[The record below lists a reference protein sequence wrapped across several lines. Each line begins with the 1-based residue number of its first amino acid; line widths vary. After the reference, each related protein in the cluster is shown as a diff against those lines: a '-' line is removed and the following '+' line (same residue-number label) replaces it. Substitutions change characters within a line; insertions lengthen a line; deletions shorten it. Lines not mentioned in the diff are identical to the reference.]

1 MKTRSI
7 VTSLVVSALGSDAI
21 GRQLV
26 ETHLGNP
33 EDYLGTSVASA
44 GDFDGDGIADTIVG
58 ASEIGRAYVY
68 SGFDGHVLKQF
79 DWKWSFGEVVC
90 GIGDVN
96 HDGLDDIA
104 ISSPHEPFGGVVY
117 LYAGGSGILLR
128 TMKGFD
134 HGDGFGSAI
143 CRAGDIDG
151 DGAEEL
157 AIGAPGTTHPAS
169 GFAGAVYYYS
179 FATDSFPRV
188 IGPLSSQEDAVGRAV
203 ANTGDVNHDGVDDLI
218 VGVTNQG
225 IPGSARIH
233 SGANGLVLRTFA
245 SEIAENQFGIS
256 VASLGPIGS
265 GGRLLVAIGASY
277 DRIVPGGGIVGS
289 IRVFDAET
297 GALVYERF
305 GTVGSKYGAA
315 LASTDFVNDSSE
327 TCLVVGAPNTD
338 GAVNAGIGFVEVLD
352 GATGKL
358 LKKLYGS
365 TSNDAFGETVATIE
379 SRDSDDYSEIVVGA
393 PQGGFDDMGIVNI
406 YKGVTPCG
414 PIDAIGTGTFG
425 SLGIVPQLHGAGC
438 LRAME
443 TSDVS
448 LSLSNGPHF
457 STTGL
462 LFLGMGA
469 GSIPLNP
476 LCSLQFTQLI
486 GSPLALPIV
495 PTVGPFGIPVFG
507 SGHLALSS
515 TIPPVGAGLVM
526 RMQMIVL
533 DSGNPFGFS
542 STNALQWT
550 FLL

>member
-7 VTSLVVSALGSDAI
+7 VTTLFVSAIGSDAI

-33 EDYLGTSVASA
+33 EDNLGTSVASA
-44 GDFDGDGIADTIVG
+44 GDFDGDGIADTVVG
-58 ASEIGRAYVY
+58 AAEIGRAYVY

-79 DWKWSFGEVVC
+79 DWKWSFGGAVC

-104 ISSPHEPFGGVVY
+104 IGTPHEPFGGVVHV
-117 LYAGGSGILLR
+117 YAGGSGILLR
-128 TMKGFD
+128 TMKGFE
-134 HGDGFGSAI
+134 HGDAFGSAI

-157 AIGAPGTTHPAS
+157 AIGAPGMKFPAS
-169 GFAGAVYYYS
+169 GYPGAVYYYS
-179 FATDSFPRV
+179 YATDSFPRV
-188 IGPLSSQEDAVGRAV
+188 MGPMSSQENGVGRAL
-203 ANTGDVNHDGVDDLI
+203 ANAGDVNHDGVDDLI
-218 VGVTNQG
+218 VGVTNL
-225 IPGSARIH
+225 GSSGTARIH

-245 SEIAENQFGIS
+245 SEIAANQFGIS

-265 GGRLLVAIGASY
+265 SGRILVAIGASY
-277 DRIVPGGGIVGS
+277 DRIVPEGGMVGS

-315 LASTDFVNDSSE
+315 IASTDFVNDASE
-327 TCLVVGAPNTD
+327 TCLVVGAPNTN
-338 GAVNAGIGFVEVLD
+338 GMVNAGIGFVEVLD

-358 LKKLYGS
+358 LKKVYGS
-365 TSNDAFGETVATIE
+365 TSNDAFGATVATIE
-379 SRDSDDYSEIVVGA
+379 SRDGDDYSEFVVGA
-393 PQGGFDDMGIVNI
+393 PNGGFNGMGIVTL

-425 SLGIVPQLHGAGC
+425 SLGIVPQLQGAGC

-443 TSDVS
+443 TSEVS
-448 LSLSNGPHF
+448 LSLSKGPHF
-457 STTGL
+457 STTGW
-462 LFLGMGA
+462 LFLGMGT

-486 GSPLALPIV
+486 GSPIALPIV
-495 PTVGPFGIPVFG
+495 PTVGPLGIPVFG
-507 SGHLALSS
+507 SGHLELSS

-526 RMQMIVL
+526 RMQVLVL

-550 FLL
+550 FLP